1 MKISSHKLTWLC
13 RSNFF
18 MRTLFFFPLI
28 CVCLCMFLYTVVLFH
43 FVLCQEVVYQ
53 ILNAK
58 NCMMFC
64 YDSRVLCVGMVGPP
78 AHVTLP
84 QVMCWRAV
92 LAADNFLKA
101 FLFIYVSW
109 RVNIESKR
117 HKQDI
122 SHSIKKI
129 KS

>member
-1 MKISSHKLTWLC
+1 MFGS
-13 RSNFF
+13 FV
-18 MRTLFFFPLI
+18 FFFPLI

-43 FVLCQEVVYQ
+43 FVLCQEVVYK

-78 AHVTLP
+78 ARVTLP
-84 QVMCWRAV
+84 QVMSWRAV

-101 FLFIYVSW
+101 LLFIYVSW